1 MARHPRP
8 PSPSPSPPPA
18 PPSGPDAAAFDPVEE
33 WLLDFDFDFDQAM
46 ASELAK
52 SFCLADDAAPA
63 GVDSASVPEG
73 GGLGVDQVVKEEG
86 EVEVAEEEGVPLE
99 VKKEAVMLLGGGLG
113 WELAP
118 DQAPVLGTGDLVAG
132 LEPVIDAEMC
142 TAAAGD
148 AEASTV
154 AAVHAEARTIVDA
167 EMSTV
172 AAVAADTCTTMAAV
186 DADTDTGAVA
196 AANADTS
203 AGASV
208 DAEMSTLGAVH
219 ADANTIAAAAAAAD
233 TSTIAAVD
241 AEMSS
246 GAVVN
251 EEVEC
256 GGGKGEEE
264 SKDKESESSEDGE
277 LSEASSS
284 SDDEEQ
290 PAENDEESSEAS
302 SSSDEEVP
310 VAKKH
315 GGRTDMEALLEEG
328 ELMVGVED
336 DDEDETPKGP
346 IKSKHEV
353 QVLPPVPKIEVQL
366 EPHHKALP
374 VGAITAIMGE
384 RVIVEGSVEH
394 SPLTE
399 GSILWITESR
409 TPLGIVD
416 EIFGPVKNPYYLVR
430 YNSAEEVPAGIGA
443 GTTVSFV
450 AEFADHILNMKEL
463 YAKGYDESADHD
475 EEADEPEFSD
485 DEQEA
490 EYRRSQRLAKRQTD
504 RPHDSKKPSGDKKR
518 AQTRGAGF
526 RNDMPPRIHDTQTCD
541 HQSQR
546 RFHQSDMADRVAHQ
560 SGQQN
565 SPMSTPR
572 RDMPPR
578 IHDASTPD
586 RRPQPRFHRSDTAV
600 ADSTT
605 RQSGPQNF
613 PMSAPTMLPS
623 ISMNH
628 AMPSPVQLANQMGS
642 CFINPSQQFSQQP
655 NMVWPGGLPPA
666 GQPNMGVDGAA
677 LAANIMQN
685 ILMGANQ
692 FQQYLQNQN
701 FGGFPNGMP
710 MAQPQFMPGGTMS
723 ANMMPFGGP
732 MVNHPFGQA
741 SQFPMGQG
749 NFGQFPHMAGNQGQP
764 AGFPN
769 TQGFGRVPSQHEDGD
784 QSPGF
789 ANMQG
794 YGRLPSPHGD
804 GGQPPM
810 QFNSLP
816 SPHGDGGQPPMQ
828 FNSLPSP
835 HGDGGQPP
843 MQFNSPPSPRG
854 DGGQPRMQFN
864 SGQFNQG
871 NSSFRGR
878 RPQQRGGRHS
888 PGRGGGGGRHRK

>member
-1 MARHPRP
+1 
-8 PSPSPSPPPA
+8 
-18 PPSGPDAAAFDPVEE
+18 
-33 WLLDFDFDFDQAM
+33 
-46 ASELAK
+46 
-52 SFCLADDAAPA
+52 
-63 GVDSASVPEG
+63 
-73 GGLGVDQVVKEEG
+73 
-86 EVEVAEEEGVPLE
+86 
-99 VKKEAVMLLGGGLG
+99 
-113 WELAP
+113 
-118 DQAPVLGTGDLVAG
+118 
-132 LEPVIDAEMC
+132 
-142 TAAAGD
+142 
-148 AEASTV
+148 
-154 AAVHAEARTIVDA
+154 
-167 EMSTV
+167 
-172 AAVAADTCTTMAAV
+172 
-186 DADTDTGAVA
+186 
-196 AANADTS
+196 
-203 AGASV
+203 
-208 DAEMSTLGAVH
+208 
-219 ADANTIAAAAAAAD
+219 
-233 TSTIAAVD
+233 
-241 AEMSS
+241 
-246 GAVVN
+246 
-251 EEVEC
+251 
-256 GGGKGEEE
+256 
-264 SKDKESESSEDGE
+264 
-277 LSEASSS
+277 LS
-284 SDDEEQ
+284 
-290 PAENDEESSEAS
+290 
-302 SSSDEEVP
+302 
-310 VAKKH
+310 
-315 GGRTDMEALLEEG
+315 
-328 ELMVGVED
+328 
-336 DDEDETPKGP
+336 
-346 IKSKHEV
+346 
-353 QVLPPVPKIEVQL
+353 VLPPVPKIEVQL

-374 VGAITAIMGE
+374 VGTITAIMGE

-430 YNSAEEVPAGIGA
+430 YNSAEEVPAGISA
-443 GTTVSFV
+443 GTTVCFV

-490 EYRRSQRLAKRQTD
+490 EYKRSLRLVKRQTD

-526 RNDMPPRIHDTQTCD
+526 RNDMPPRTHDTPTSG

-546 RFHQSDMADRVAHQ
+546 RFHRSDMA
-560 SGQQN
+560 
-565 SPMSTPR
+565 
-572 RDMPPR
+572 
-578 IHDASTPD
+578 
-586 RRPQPRFHRSDTAV
+586 TAV

-605 RQSGPQNF
+605 RQTGPQNF

-642 CFINPSQQFSQQP
+642 CFINPQQFSQQP
-655 NMVWPGGLPPA
+655 NMVWPGGLPPP

-710 MAQPQFMPGGTMS
+710 MAQQQFMPGSTMS

-732 MVNHPFGQA
+732 PVNHPFGQA

-749 NFGQFPHMAGNQGQP
+749 NFGQFPHMANRGPP

-769 TQGFGRVPSQHEDGD
+769 TQGFGRFPSQHEDGD
-784 QSPGF
+784 QPPGN

-794 YGRLPSPHGD
+794 HGRLPSPHGD

-810 QFNSLP
+810 QFNSG
-816 SPHGDGGQPPMQ
+816 H
-828 FNSLPSP
+828 
-835 HGDGGQPP
+835 
-843 MQFNSPPSPRG
+843 
-854 DGGQPRMQFN
+854 
-864 SGQFNQG
+864 FNQG

-888 PGRGGGGGRHRK
+888 PGRGGGSRRHRK